1 MIRTKASTVIALV
14 LSGGAV
20 GWAVEVVLVSI
31 GESMFLPPASLA
43 VVLILIAGILIY
55 LALPMFRVVRGTAVR
70 PVDPFYATRV
80 VVLAKS
86 SSLGGALFTG
96 VAISILVFVLSRTVL
111 PGVDAV
117 LLALAMVAGSL
128 ALVVAG
134 LVAEKM
140 CTLPPPEGKG
150 SDRPGMQATP

>member
-1 MIRTKASTVIALV
+1 MTRTKASTVIALV

-20 GWAVEVVLVSI
+20 GWVLEVVLVST
-31 GESMFLPPASLA
+31 GQAMFVPPASLA
-43 VVLILIAGILIY
+43 VVLILIAGVLIY

-86 SSLGGALFTG
+86 SSVGGALFAG
-96 VAISILVFVLSRTVL
+96 GAIAILVFVLTRTVL
-111 PGVDAV
+111 PSFDAV
-117 LLALAMVAGSL
+117 LLACAAVVGSI

-134 LVAEKM
+134 LIAEKM
-140 CTLPPPEGKG
+140 CTLPPPDG
-150 SDRPGMQATP
+150 SDSQRPGMQTTP